1 LIFTN
6 TKRQRTRV
14 LQTKRREKN
23 EREEKKR
30 TRVNNKN
37 EEKSVLLLSILSR
50 NIIQVR
56 QNEAR
61 EKAERTIE
69 ITLLFRSRREAKST
83 MVIV

>member
-1 LIFTN
+1 M
-6 TKRQRTRV
+6 KRN
-14 LQTKRREKN
+14 EKN
-23 EREEKKR
+23 EKKKR

-61 EKAERTIE
+61 EKAEQTIE
-69 ITLLFRSRREAKST
+69 ITLLFRSRRETKST
-83 MVIV
+83 TVIV

>member
-1 LIFTN
+1 MN
-6 TKRQRTRV
+6 KYCKRTEE
-14 LQTKRREKN
+14 KRMRKN
-23 EREEKKR
+23 EQESITKNDEKHM
-30 TRVNNKN
+30 
-37 EEKSVLLLSILSR
+37 LLLSTLSR
-50 NIIQVR
+50 NIIQVM